1 LRRRAAA
8 ALALLAAGWAAILW
22 VPPFSDDSVSD
33 LFVYRTFAEPVLAG
47 ELPYREVFLEYPP
60 LAAPAIALP
69 GVLGTG
75 EAAFRLAYAG
85 WTFLLAAAVVL
96 LCGALAARTG
106 GRPGRAML
114 AAAAAPLLCGAV
126 IRTHF
131 DLAPVAL
138 TLLALLLVV
147 AQRPRL
153 GLAVLGLGVMTKGFP
168 LVAAPAL
175 LAWLAACHGRRMALE
190 AAAALAATVAGIGLA
205 GLAISPAEAVD
216 ALTYQLDRPVQVQ
229 STPAGVLYALDGL
242 GLGEAERVASHRAD
256 GLVHAAADAVSAF
269 AVGLL
274 FAVVALFTVL
284 AAARPP
290 DARAPVLAAL
300 GAVAAF
306 ACLGKILSPQF
317 LAWVVP
323 LGALA
328 LAWRL
333 HALAALVALA
343 AVLTQVE
350 FPALY
355 FDLLARDPAVIAVVC
370 LRDAALL
377 ASVALAARALG
388 AGGDEQLL
396 NPRGTPVAVGLD
408 H

>member
-1 LRRRAAA
+1 
-8 ALALLAAGWAAILW
+8 
-22 VPPFSDDSVSD
+22 
-33 LFVYRTFAEPVLAG
+33 
-47 ELPYREVFLEYPP
+47 
-60 LAAPAIALP
+60 
-69 GVLGTG
+69 
-75 EAAFRLAYAG
+75 
-85 WTFLLAAAVVL
+85 
-96 LCGALAARTG
+96 
-106 GRPGRAML
+106 
-114 AAAAAPLLCGAV
+114 
-126 IRTHF
+126 
-131 DLAPVAL
+131 
-138 TLLALLLVV
+138 
-147 AQRPRL
+147 
-153 GLAVLGLGVMTKGFP
+153 
-168 LVAAPAL
+168 
-175 LAWLAACHGRRMALE
+175 
-190 AAAALAATVAGIGLA
+190 
-205 GLAISPAEAVD
+205 
-216 ALTYQLDRPVQVQ
+216 
-229 STPAGVLYALDGL
+229 
-242 GLGEAERVASHRAD
+242 
-256 GLVHAAADAVSAF
+256 
-269 AVGLL
+269 
-274 FAVVALFTVL
+274 
-284 AAARPP
+284 
-290 DARAPVLAAL
+290 VLAAL